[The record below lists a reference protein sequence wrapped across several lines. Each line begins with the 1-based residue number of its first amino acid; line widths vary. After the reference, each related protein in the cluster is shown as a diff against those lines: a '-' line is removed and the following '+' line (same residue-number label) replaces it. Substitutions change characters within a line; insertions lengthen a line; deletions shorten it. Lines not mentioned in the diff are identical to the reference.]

1 MGRNILLAAALQ
13 WVAASVER
21 AGFGSG
27 TFGGWPSAPDAIRV
41 GANPS
46 LKGFTGGNEPTE
58 AAGCSRQYHSSRH
71 MKPWPEH
78 PVLPAL
84 SSFACFHHVA
94 PSACHILVLWCT
106 HSHLCAC
113 PCKTFMF
120 SVNLMDRNLWPRKF
134 ANRFSNLSVTT
145 MVESVQAWL
154 EELAHTQTLCQARPG
169 LADNKPSAKALMDMY
184 QALEKSTLS
193 NHHVKALQERLDFWS
208 QQPEGPL
215 KAQMMPQ
222 QLDHIY
228 NFLTKQDWIELKHQE
243 GLCCLAGSPCPQKR

>member
-1 MGRNILLAAALQ
+1 
-13 WVAASVER
+13 
-21 AGFGSG
+21 
-27 TFGGWPSAPDAIRV
+27 
-41 GANPS
+41 
-46 LKGFTGGNEPTE
+46 
-58 AAGCSRQYHSSRH
+58 
-71 MKPWPEH
+71 
-78 PVLPAL
+78 
-84 SSFACFHHVA
+84 
-94 PSACHILVLWCT
+94 
-106 HSHLCAC
+106 
-113 PCKTFMF
+113 MF

-169 LADNKPSAKALMDMY
+169 LADNLVKLLDTKLQGLGTKPSAKALMDMY